1 MMPRKI
7 MKILTFSFQK
17 MKNNIKKFKGFK
29 LQKKTIIR
37 YQNKIN

>member
-1 MMPRKI
+1 MPRKI

-17 MKNNIKKFKGFK
+17 MKSNIKKFNDYK
-29 LQKKTIIR
+29 LQKKTTIR